1 MATSNIKSTRL
12 LDSVAATGAGIFY
25 QVAPYRYF
33 VFTCIA
39 TSVTTGGT
47 MKVEAQDFENNIV
60 PIATFT
66 VSANGNQAV
75 AINGPFQNERANL
88 TARTDG
94 TYTCRMDAAF
104 AKGT

>member
-1 MATSNIKSTRL
+1 MSTSNIKSTRL
-12 LDSVAATGAGIFY
+12 LDSVVATGAGTFY

-39 TSVTTGGT
+39 TAVTTRGT
-47 MKVEAQDFENNIV
+47 MKVEAQDFENNTV
-60 PIATFT
+60 TLATLT
-66 VSANGNQAV
+66 VSANGNQVVAV
-75 AINGPFQNERANL
+75 TGPYQNVRANL

-94 TYTCRMDAAF
+94 TYTCRMDAAL

>member
-12 LDSVAATGAGIFY
+12 LDTVTVTGPSTFY

-39 TSVTTGGT
+39 TSVTSGGT
-47 MKVEAQDFENNIV
+47 MKVEAQDFENNTV
-60 PIATFT
+60 TIATFT
-66 VSANGNQAV
+66 VSANGNQALAV
-75 AINGPFQNERANL
+75 TGPFQNVRANL

-94 TYTCRMDAAF
+94 TYVCRMDAAL